1 MAHLLLHNAPRHT
14 VFCWLSSIGRADA
27 PLAQLVVSTAL
38 VMRRSSVRIWPPRQS
53 LSEMEG
59 FFVLFMFVVYI
70 LYSYSLKKFYTGFT
84 ADIDQRMMFHN
95 LGMNHFTKKGIPW
108 KVVKT
113 FEISDKSIS

>member
-1 MAHLLLHNAPRHT
+1 
-14 VFCWLSSIGRADA
+14 
-27 PLAQLVVSTAL
+27 
-38 VMRRSSVRIWPPRQS
+38 
-53 LSEMEG
+53 MEG

-113 FEISDKSIS
+113 FEISDKSKAILLEKQIKKNGAKRYLERNNIDYSI